1 MCESNGDPH
10 VLDELLSDSNCNVNA
25 YDAKGYAMIHRA
37 ASFGYSACIDMLIRY
52 GADINLKTLS
62 NLTVAEV
69 AANAGFDGTK
79 DWVEMTCKLCNV
91 SVDCSGDGAGLFRRN
106 HE

>member
-1 MCESNGDPH
+1 MHGHAYSIRSRYQLENAGSVVII
-10 VLDELLSDSNCNVNA
+10 VLLQ
-25 YDAKGYAMIHRA
+25 
-37 ASFGYSACIDMLIRY
+37 
-52 GADINLKTLS
+52 S

>member
-1 MCESNGDPH
+1 M
-10 VLDELLSDSNCNVNA
+10 LLQ
-25 YDAKGYAMIHRA
+25 
-37 ASFGYSACIDMLIRY
+37 
-52 GADINLKTLS
+52 S